1 VTRRLAC
8 RLRKIALRAFFPGT
22 TSSSNRWCSNN
33 QKKGLGMTTHLKLE
47 ELNNQGL
54 KKVWSV
60 AEFAKRY
67 RLHREEEARLLKLL
81 GPFAS
86 QQELLMNATRAPRF
100 R

>member
-1 VTRRLAC
+1 
-8 RLRKIALRAFFPGT
+8 
-22 TSSSNRWCSNN
+22 
-33 QKKGLGMTTHLKLE
+33 MTTHLKLDDIQ
-47 ELNNQGL
+47 NMGL

-67 RLHREEEARLLKLL
+67 RLDRDEEARLLKLL

-86 QQELLMNATRAPRF
+86 QQELLMNATRSPRF

>member
-1 VTRRLAC
+1 
-8 RLRKIALRAFFPGT
+8 
-22 TSSSNRWCSNN
+22 
-33 QKKGLGMTTHLKLE
+33 MTTYLKTDE
-47 ELNNQGL
+47 IEDRGL

-67 RLHREEEARLLKLL
+67 RLDREEEARLFKLL

-86 QQELLMNATRAPRF
+86 QQELLMNASRAPRF

>member
-1 VTRRLAC
+1 
-8 RLRKIALRAFFPGT
+8 
-22 TSSSNRWCSNN
+22 
-33 QKKGLGMTTHLKLE
+33 MTTNINIGEVENK
-47 ELNNQGL
+47 GL

-67 RLHREEEARLLKLL
+67 RLDRQEEARLLKLL

-86 QQELLMNATRAPRF
+86 QQELLMNASRAPRF

>member
-1 VTRRLAC
+1 MTYL
-8 RLRKIALRAFFPGT
+8 KPGDIDD
-22 TSSSNRWCSNN
+22 
-33 QKKGLGMTTHLKLE
+33 KGI
-47 ELNNQGL
+47 

-67 RLHREEEARLLKLL
+67 RLDNEEEARLLKLL

-86 QQELLMNATRAPRF
+86 QHELLMNASRAPRF

>member
-1 VTRRLAC
+1 
-8 RLRKIALRAFFPGT
+8 
-22 TSSSNRWCSNN
+22 
-33 QKKGLGMTTHLKLE
+33 MTTHLKAGE
-47 ELNNQGL
+47 IENKGA

-67 RLHREEEARLLKLL
+67 RLDKAEEARLLKLL

-86 QQELLMNATRAPRF
+86 QQELLMNASRAPRF

>member
-1 VTRRLAC
+1 
-8 RLRKIALRAFFPGT
+8 
-22 TSSSNRWCSNN
+22 
-33 QKKGLGMTTHLKLE
+33 MTTYLKAGE
-47 ELNNQGL
+47 IETNGV

-67 RLHREEEARLLKLL
+67 RLDQAEEARLLKLL

-86 QQELLMNATRAPRF
+86 QQELLMNASRAPRF

>member
-1 VTRRLAC
+1 
-8 RLRKIALRAFFPGT
+8 
-22 TSSSNRWCSNN
+22 
-33 QKKGLGMTTHLKLE
+33 MTTNINIGEVENK
-47 ELNNQGL
+47 GL

-67 RLHREEEARLLKLL
+67 RLDRREEARLLKLL

-86 QQELLMNATRAPRF
+86 QQELLMNASRAPRF

>member
-1 VTRRLAC
+1 
-8 RLRKIALRAFFPGT
+8 
-22 TSSSNRWCSNN
+22 
-33 QKKGLGMTTHLKLE
+33 MTKNIKVGE
-47 ELNNQGL
+47 IEDKGL

-67 RLHREEEARLLKLL
+67 RLDRQEEARLLKLL

-86 QQELLMNATRAPRF
+86 QQELLMNASRAPRF

>member
-1 VTRRLAC
+1 
-8 RLRKIALRAFFPGT
+8 
-22 TSSSNRWCSNN
+22 
-33 QKKGLGMTTHLKLE
+33 MTTRMNPDEVDSK
-47 ELNNQGL
+47 GF

-67 RLHREEEARLLKLL
+67 RLDREEETRLLKLL

-86 QQELLMNATRAPRF
+86 QHELLMNASRAPRF

>member
-1 VTRRLAC
+1 VTRHMNLDEVDS
-8 RLRKIALRAFFPGT
+8 K
-22 TSSSNRWCSNN
+22 
-33 QKKGLGMTTHLKLE
+33 
-47 ELNNQGL
+47 GL

-67 RLHREEEARLLKLL
+67 RLDCEEETRLLKLL

-86 QQELLMNATRAPRF
+86 QQELLMNASRAPRF